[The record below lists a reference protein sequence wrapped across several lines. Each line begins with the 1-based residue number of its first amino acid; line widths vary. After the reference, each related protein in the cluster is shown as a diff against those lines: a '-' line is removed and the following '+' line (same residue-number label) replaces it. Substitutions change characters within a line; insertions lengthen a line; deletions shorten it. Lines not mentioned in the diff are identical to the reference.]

1 MAEGTE
7 ELLQDKARADD
18 AKFYWLKE
26 GYTPGGFERQ
36 IDHSTFQHGTHPLFN
51 GIKIVDCDTHF
62 TEPPDMFERNVPASM
77 KGKMPRVVNVDG
89 IDHWYIGDRDFG
101 TLGGNVISRERNKL
115 LGRLS
120 YCTYD
125 EIHPGSYK
133 VKPRLE
139 EMDKIGVAAQIGFQ
153 NGGVTQA
160 GSLLALGDV
169 ELAMTII
176 RIFNDA
182 CKERMVESGGRINC
196 LATLPYWDK
205 DLLYAEAKRCI
216 DMGIKGFALP
226 DRPERL
232 VQGYLGPDHK
242 CSPFWEPFFDLCN
255 ATGTPITFHINTALD
270 TGSAIWDN
278 EEFSQKLP
286 VNALLTTIGTSATMA
301 NFMVSGILD
310 KYEDLK
316 VALIESG
323 IGWVP
328 FMLEMMEHQ
337 FDEFRT
343 MQQNGLKRRPKE
355 YFAKNFWVSFWFE
368 QYAPAHMLEEIGY
381 DRVLFITDFPHPTS
395 LYPGIQERL
404 AESVGGHSFERRKQ
418 ILEGNAVKLF
428 NLDI

>member
-1 MAEGTE
+1 M
-7 ELLQDKARADD
+7 
-18 AKFYWLKE
+18 
-26 GYTPGGFERQ
+26 
-36 IDHSTFQHGTHPLFN
+36 S
-51 GIKIVDCDTHF
+51 
-62 TEPPDMFERNVPASM
+62 
-77 KGKMPRVVNVDG
+77 
-89 IDHWYIGDRDFG
+89 
-101 TLGGNVISRERNKL
+101 
-115 LGRLS
+115 GRRS
-120 YCTYD
+120 AIRT
-125 EIHPGSYK
+125 
-133 VKPRLE
+133 
-139 EMDKIGVAAQIGFQ
+139 A
-153 NGGVTQA
+153 GVTQA
-160 GSLLALGDV
+160 GSLLSLGDV

-205 DLLYAEAKRCI
+205 DLTLSEARRCI

-232 VQGYLGPDHK
+232 VAGYLGEDHK
-242 CSPFWEPFFDLCN
+242 VSPFWEPFFDLCN

-278 EEFSQKLP
+278 EQFSQKLP

-310 KYEDLK
+310 KYENLK

-343 MQQNGLKRRPKE
+343 RENQRP
-355 YFAKNFWVSFWFE
+355 
-368 QYAPAHMLEEIGY
+368 QAPAQGVFRQELLGVVLVRELRAAAHARG
-381 DRVLFITDFPHPTS
+381 DRLRPRAVHHRLPAPDLALS
-395 LYPGIQERL
+395 GRAGKARGISGRPQL
-404 AESVGGHSFERRKQ
+404 
-418 ILEGNAVKLF
+418 
-428 NLDI
+428 